1 MPYAR
6 IMRTEAAPPNSA
18 PQTKA
23 TMATMAIGIPPYAR
37 ITRTETPP
45 NSAPHTKA
53 KLGTGIPPIAH
64 RDNAGPPLAVLAEV
78 TPQHRADSGDNP
90 MAIRQPPPLKLG
102 IVIYLPTTTTII
114 LRGTVIRSGL
124 GRTIAVN
131 VGPDEENKN

>member
-1 MPYAR
+1 M
-6 IMRTEAAPPNSA
+6 AAPPNSA

-37 ITRTETPP
+37 ITRTQTPP

-53 KLGTGIPPIAH
+53 KLGIGIPPIAH

-90 MAIRQPPPLKLG
+90 MAIAATAED
-102 IVIYLPTTTTII
+102 LPSDYYDYHSS
-114 LRGTVIRSGL
+114 RYRH
-124 GRTIAVN
+124 
-131 VGPDEENKN
+131 